1 MSETVLQ
8 LRGVRKSYNLGLS
21 NEVEVLHG
29 IDLCL
34 QRSDFC
40 ALVGPSGSGKSSLL
54 NLIAQLDVP
63 TAGEIELLGQPTHGL
78 SDSARSR
85 LRRQAL
91 SMVFQ
96 FHHLLPAF
104 TALENVLLPL
114 MIDQGRPS
122 TQARAQA
129 YDLLAAVGLADWA
142 QRRVTELSG
151 GQQQRVAIA
160 RALITRP
167 PLLVADEPT
176 GNLDTHSAQG
186 VFDLFRQFHHS
197 EGCAIVL
204 VTHDP
209 RLAQQAGRCIT
220 LVDGRIASDER
231 LRACS

>member
-1 MSETVLQ
+1 MSETVLH
-8 LRGVRKSYNLGLS
+8 LRGVRKSYNLGLR

-63 TAGEIELLGQPTHGL
+63 TAGEIELLGQPTRAL
-78 SDSARSR
+78 DDAARSR

-91 SMVFQ
+91 GVVFQ

-114 MIDQGRPS
+114 MIGQGKPS
-122 TQARAQA
+122 AQARAQA

-176 GNLDTHSAQG
+176 GNLDTQSAQG

-231 LRACS
+231 LL

>member
-1 MSETVLQ
+1 MSEAVLT
-8 LRGVRKSYNLGLS
+8 LRGVRKSYHQGLR
-21 NEVEVLHG
+21 NEAEVLHG
-29 IDLCL
+29 IDLSL
-34 QRSDFC
+34 QRNDFC

-63 TAGEIELLGQPTHGL
+63 TAGEIELLGQPTRAL
-78 SDSARSR
+78 DDTARSR

-91 SMVFQ
+91 SVVFQ

-114 MIDQGRPS
+114 MIAQGRPS
-122 TQARAQA
+122 AQARAQA
-129 YDLLAAVGLADWA
+129 FELLAAVGLADWA

-176 GNLDTHSAQG
+176 GNLDTQSAQI
-186 VFDLFRQFHHS
+186 VFDLIRQFHHS
-197 EGCAIVL
+197 EGCAVLL

-220 LVDGRIASDER
+220 LVDGCIASDER
-231 LRACS
+231 RG